1 MRHLSKFQS
10 TSVNAVRIAYS
21 IFSTASSGL
30 NAMSAIVLEDIF
42 KRKYPDM
49 KDKTATRVSQAV
61 GNNIYSKVNQY
72 GIGRKCKNH
81 FVQGFFFSYSLT
93 W

>member
-1 MRHLSKFQS
+1 MRHLSKLQF
-10 TSVNAVRIAYS
+10 TSVNVRIAYS

-49 KDKTATRVSQAV
+49 KDKTATRISQAV
-61 GNNIYSKVNQY
+61 GNYICSNVNEY
-72 GIGRKCKNH
+72 RIRRKCNNH
-81 FVQGFFFSYSLT
+81 FVQGFLFSYNLI